1 MFTKGNEDYLIML
14 YRVMVMA
21 KNVIQMLTIF
31 WEFEILKCGVE
42 FEFNQWF
49 NSKCVWLNEP
59 MVWCLYIYTNEQNY
73 YGFIVKIMYVFKWT
87 YTPNSSNN
95 SPV

>member
-31 WEFEILKCGVE
+31 
-42 FEFNQWF
+42 
-49 NSKCVWLNEP
+49 
-59 MVWCLYIYTNEQNY
+59 
-73 YGFIVKIMYVFKWT
+73 
-87 YTPNSSNN
+87 
-95 SPV
+95 